1 MIVKE
6 HAYFRIN
13 GNDYIDYK
21 LYDLTRNRDP
31 ENTVAISFDFRS
43 RYLDDMQTS
52 PLLDRAFR
60 PKRKDEIY
68 VAPRCKYALDD
79 VRKYYTIKRAPD
91 SGVCNVFSEK
101 TFQRSAYTYS
111 YSINKALIF
120 PNAKMIFVAYTN
132 NTIEFEAL
140 RLGVTLPTGEN
151 PISVSSYEYYYL
163 YKLDDCLIK
172 LINGELK
179 KPCIPAS
186 SLDIN
191 SENELTLDVLQL
203 VYNVGR
209 ANYYDKDAEKNMVIQ
224 LRALNQYNWREY
236 KGTVSLLLNQI
247 LLKGTQVCTYM
258 RTHKSRYPKE
268 VKELLE
274 TVSEPFKNNKDL
286 LLAQT
291 FVDNLLQLGNR
302 KYASMTDLLAKLSE
316 AHIPPYIFSK
326 LFTDTVRMV
335 PRTFENEKQ

>member
-1 MIVKE
+1 MIIKE

-21 LYDLTRNRDP
+21 LYDLTFNRDT
-31 ENTVAISFDFRS
+31 ENTVAISLDFRS
-43 RYLDDMQTS
+43 HYLDNIQTL
-52 PLLDRAFR
+52 PLFDHTFR
-60 PKRKDEIY
+60 PKRNDEIY

-79 VRKYYTIKRAPD
+79 VRKYYTIKRAAD

-101 TFQRSAYTYS
+101 TFQRNAYTYCYYIS
-111 YSINKALIF
+111 KALIF
-120 PNAKMIFVAYTN
+120 PNAKMIFVANTN
-132 NTIEFEAL
+132 EPIVAEAL
-140 RLGVTLPTGEN
+140 RLGVNLPTGEN
-151 PISVSSYEYYYL
+151 PISASTYEYYYL

-236 KGTVSLLLNQI
+236 KGTVSLLLSYI
-247 LLKGTQVCTYM
+247 LPKGNQVCTYM
-258 RTHKSRYPKE
+258 RSHKSKYPKE

-274 TVSEPFKNNKDL
+274 TVNEPFKNNKDL
-286 LLAQT
+286 LLAQR
-291 FVDNLLQLGNR
+291 FVDNLLQLGDR

-316 AHIPPYIFSK
+316 SHISPYIFSK
-326 LFTDTVRMV
+326 LFTITVRMV
-335 PRTFENEKQ
+335 PRTFEDEKQ

>member
-1 MIVKE
+1 MITKE

-13 GNDYIDYK
+13 GKGYIDYK
-21 LYDLTRNRDP
+21 LFNLTCSRDA
-31 ENTVAISFDFRS
+31 NDTVAIGLDFRS
-43 RYLDDMQTS
+43 HYLDDIQTS
-52 PLLDRAFR
+52 PLLDHTFR
-60 PKRKDEIY
+60 PKRNDEIY

-79 VRKYYTIKRAPD
+79 VRKYYTIKRAAD

-101 TFQRSAYTYS
+101 TFQRKAYTDVI
-111 YSINKALIF
+111 SINKALIF
-120 PNAKMIFVAYTN
+120 PNAKMIFVAYTSS
-132 NTIEFEAL
+132 TIEFEAL

-236 KGTVSLLLNQI
+236 KGTVSLLLNHI
-247 LLKGTQVCTYM
+247 LPKGNQVCVYM
-258 RTHKSRYPKE
+258 RTRKSIYPKE
-268 VKELLE
+268 VRELLE
-274 TVSEPFKNNKDL
+274 TVNEPFKNNKDL
-286 LLAQT
+286 LLAQR
-291 FVDNLLQLGNR
+291 FVDNLLQLGCR
-302 KYASMTDLLAKLSE
+302 KYASMTDLLSKLSG

-335 PRTFENEKQ
+335 PRTFEDEKQ